1 MGKNKRK
8 EYIDNA
14 LYEFRK
20 GMAREFYYDNKEI
33 PYVSYYYNADDDCL
47 HADCV
52 SIPFN
57 YKEEDITNKII
68 YESLEMLDE
77 KVREYYLSK
86 GIELYDYD

>member
-1 MGKNKRK
+1 MAFKKCWCDIVISVIK
-8 EYIDNA
+8 LKKI
-14 LYEFRK
+14 EF
-20 GMAREFYYDNKEI
+20 I
-33 PYVSYYYNADDDCL
+33 TYYYNADDDCL

-57 YKEEDITNKII
+57 YKKEDITNKII